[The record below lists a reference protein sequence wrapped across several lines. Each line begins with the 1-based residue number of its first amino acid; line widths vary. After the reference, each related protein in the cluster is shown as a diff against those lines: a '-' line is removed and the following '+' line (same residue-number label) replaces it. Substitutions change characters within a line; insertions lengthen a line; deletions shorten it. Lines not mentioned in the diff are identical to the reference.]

1 MGSVT
6 YPDLMVASLLNAYY
20 VPVQVDIDE
29 VSKLAT
35 QYSAIW
41 TPNLNVLDG
50 EENLI
55 YRVEGWLPPSEIAA
69 MLLLAGGHYYLRH
82 KKFRDAAP
90 VFEEVFVKYPLSNFA
105 PEALYY
111 KGVSRYLVSHAVGD
125 LKEDWIML
133 QRFYPTSIWAVRSNI

>member
-6 YPDLMVASLLNAYY
+6 YPDLMVASLLNAYF
-20 VPVQVDIDE
+20 VPVQVKIDE
-29 VSKLAT
+29 FSKLAA

-50 EENLI
+50 EENII
-55 YRVEGWLPPSEIAA
+55 YRAEGWLPPSEIAA
-69 MLLLAGGHYYLRH
+69 MLLLARGHYYLRH
-82 KKFRDAAP
+82 KKFRDAGP
-90 VFEEVFVKYPLSNFA
+90 TFDEVFVKYPQSSFA

-111 KGVSRYLVSHAVGD
+111 KGVSRYLVSHSVSD